1 MKNDRVEELQ
11 DISNEFLRR
20 LGEDE
25 DDINLNKQTLKTE
38 VNSDASTLFNRRK
51 INMPNFSLSRLY
63 KKGNEKKVSLVINNT
78 IYNN

>member
-1 MKNDRVEELQ
+1 MKNERVEELQ